1 MKAAP
6 CTPARLNASRFVSIA
21 LLGIVLATSLAQTP
35 PPARGPGRG
44 RGPGGDRGGPPDSQ
58 GLVKPA
64 LSDTLKVSV
73 YADNWFALYINGRL
87 TAVDPIPFTPHNVV
101 SFEILPEYP
110 MTIAI
115 LAKDNA
121 DPKTGLEYGNQIGD
135 GGLIVKFSDGAG
147 TDAHWKAKSFFK
159 GPLNRDTQNPRV
171 EVTPIPDQ
179 WWAVDF
185 DDRSWSQATEY
196 SEDRVAPKEAF
207 YQADFKGA
215 KFIWSADLDL
225 DNTVIFRTRIEK
237 PGWTPR
243 WNTKP
248 DLDISGAPT
257 H

>member
-1 MKAAP
+1 MKPGYRTQNRLSMPCQPDAA
-6 CTPARLNASRFVSIA
+6 RDHSGLF
-21 LLGIVLATSLAQTP
+21 LAQTP
-35 PPARGPGRG
+35 PPARS
-44 RGPGGDRGGPPDSQ
+44 RGPGGGRGGSTDNQ

-64 LSDTLKVSV
+64 LSDTVRVSV

-135 GGLIVKFSDGAG
+135 GGLIVKFSDGTS
-147 TDAHWKAKSFFK
+147 TDSRWKAKSFFK
-159 GPLNRDTQNPRV
+159 GPLNRDARNPRV
-171 EVTPIPDQ
+171 EHLPIPDQ
-179 WWAVDF
+179 WWAPEF
-185 DDRSWSQATEY
+185 DDHTWGAATEY
-196 SEDRVAPKEAF
+196 PEERVAPKEAF

-257 H
+257 R